1 MLLREVIRAMVALI
15 LVLSSIVLFVG
26 FVFLTRFEE
35 RRGMRYFP
43 KTREAL
49 DGRVSAIGSKARTM
63 DLGEST
69 ASFLRRLGHRLL
81 HDVAHISLLAVRWVE
96 RTLTRVVRSLRAK
109 RAEQAP
115 SAFVATMTDFKRDL
129 RSGSGEEGQ

>member
-1 MLLREVIRAMVALI
+1 MVALI

-26 FVFLTRFEE
+26 FLFLTRFEE
-35 RRGMRYFP
+35 RRGMRYVP
-43 KTREAL
+43 NTREAL
-49 DGRVSAIGSKARTM
+49 DAQVNTVSTQVLNTNLSEA
-63 DLGEST
+63 T
-69 ASFLRRLGHRLL
+69 AAFLRRLGHRLL

-96 RTLTRVVRSLRAK
+96 RTLTRAVRSLRAK

>member
-1 MLLREVIRAMVALI
+1 MVAFI

-26 FVFLTRFEE
+26 FLFLTRAEE
-35 RRGMRYFP
+35 RRGVRYFP
-43 KTREAL
+43 STRDAL
-49 DGRVSAIGSKARTM
+49 DARVSTMSVQALNTDIGET
-63 DLGEST
+63 T
-69 ASFLRRLGHRLL
+69 ASFLRRVGHRIL

-96 RTLTRVVRSLRAK
+96 RTLTRAVRSLRAK
-109 RAEQAP
+109 RAQQAP